1 MSNSKFEKFKVGN
14 DNHTI
19 DVTGN
24 HFINGRCV
32 NPRDLPT
39 SIKAVYNT
47 DGVEVKT
54 DEIGSTHP
62 PMEVR
67 EYFKVVGHIDLVEVK
82 GKMYAK
88 SL

>member
-1 MSNSKFEKFKVGN
+1 MINSEFEKFKVGN

-19 DVTGN
+19 DVRGN

-32 NPRDLPT
+32 NP
-39 SIKAVYNT
+39 K
-47 DGVEVKT
+47 E

-62 PMEVR
+62 PMGVR
-67 EYFKVVGHIDLVEVK
+67 KYFKVLGHIKLVEVK